1 VNQRRQRARAASHEA
16 WTADFSEPRSRSRCC
31 LSAQRWPLITY
42 GEEASPRSHFD
53 SSNIQPAAVAT
64 GSILASANALAAADS
79 GRPPHRAA
87 SLSRVA
93 IELRQP
99 IRLNLRR
106 TSGASR
112 YRPFRDLRISSRA
125 ARRPAARPA
134 SQAPPHLNGTSTST
148 QRRTSDSRAP
158 PRAPT
163 SRPSRCLACCD
174 GMRVLSCTH
183 YVGAREH
190 SLRRG
195 CCPSVAA
202 HGLRRRLLP
211 RRLGR
216 CTAAATARTRRP
228 NGPLPAPPPLT
239 RGALRASQ
247 VPLRASRRPPTAR
260 ARRPTSS
267 ATPPTPLAPPPL
279 SPPTAEA
286 PPARCAR
293 SGRVRPRAHV
303 CGRSRCGAAP
313 PPPPRLPTPAPVSPS
328 AHPTPLDSLPQVSM
342 PTRRHHRAPAVGR
355 ACGPGASVTSVTAV
369 TAAARACQP
378 PARAPARAAVR
389 AACAGRAR
397 T

>member
-1 VNQRRQRARAASHEA
+1 MSPLCAGLQHDQSVGHRHTSTAHRHQSNERPQIGARRRARPHLVQHAV
-16 WTADFSEPRSRSRCC
+16 W
-31 LSAQRWPLITY
+31 
-42 GEEASPRSHFD
+42 
-53 SSNIQPAAVAT
+53 PAA
-64 GSILASANALAAADS
+64 
-79 GRPPHRAA
+79 H
-87 SLSRVA
+87 
-93 IELRQP
+93 
-99 IRLNLRR
+99 
-106 TSGASR
+106 
-112 YRPFRDLRISSRA
+112 
-125 ARRPAARPA
+125 
-134 SQAPPHLNGTSTST
+134 
-148 QRRTSDSRAP
+148 
-158 PRAPT
+158 
-163 SRPSRCLACCD
+163 

-190 SLRRG
+190 FLRRG

-228 NGPLPAPPPLT
+228 NGPLPAPAPLT
-239 RGALRASQ
+239 RVALRASQ